1 VRTLVIWPLG
11 GEVAGFAESEMRV
24 VNLEEKAGSD

>member
-11 GEVAGFAESEMRV
+11 GEVAGFADSGMRV
-24 VNLEEKAGSD
+24 VDVSAWSQ